1 MIGAEYHL
9 NEKNRLG
16 IMLQGQQLISG
27 FRTAY
32 TASFTKY
39 LFDNWLFTA
48 NYSLIDNQNSAVGIG
63 WSFRAGPLQFFFVQD
78 NILSI
83 INIGTARTLNFR
95 MGMNIAIGRTNNE
108 KKAPAIQAPAEP
120 DTTP

>member
-1 MIGAEYHL
+1 VAVL
-9 NEKNRLG
+9 N
-16 IMLQGQQLISG
+16 
-27 FRTAY
+27 
-32 TASFTKY
+32 
-39 LFDNWLFTA
+39 A

-63 WSFRAGPLQFFFVQD
+63 WSFRTGPLQFFFVQD

-83 INIGTARTLNFR
+83 INMGTARTLNFR